1 MKIADGMRNIAD
13 NIIAS
18 HQVRAK
24 ALGNLVSEVSES
36 LADARK
42 MIKNDAADRKAMS
55 KEQAAEL
62 ARFAGNLANS
72 MGAKLKG
79 FQKELELVAKDR
91 ALSAK
96 ELKGHLRAEARGL
109 RNLVKKNLSDY
120 SKDHAEMSEAQRHNL
135 HGYVNGIVKAVGDL
149 TTVTHGMM
157 SGYRS
162 DIRKA
167 GNIWGSMTNTI
178 AKAGGKKAALPVIRA
193 KEDVGTV
200 LASAKPGKEAVRKV
214 QKRKKRKK

>member
-42 MIKNDAADRKAMS
+42 MIKNDAADRKTMS

-62 ARFAGNLANS
+62 ARFAGNLASS

-79 FQKELELVAKDR
+79 FQKELELMAKDR

-109 RNLVKKNLSDY
+109 KNMVKKTLSDY
-120 SKDHAEMSEAQRHNL
+120 SKAHAEMSEAQRDNL
-135 HGYVNGIVKAVGDL
+135 HGYVKDIVKAVGDL

-167 GNIWGSMTNTI
+167 GNIWGSMTNTL

-193 KEDVGTV
+193 EEKVGTV
-200 LASAKPGKEAVRKV
+200 KQAVRKV

>member
-24 ALGNLVSEVSES
+24 ALGNLVSEVGES

-79 FQKELELVAKDR
+79 FQKELELMAKDR

-109 RNLVKKNLSDY
+109 RSLVKKTLSDY
-120 SKDHAEMSEAQRHNL
+120 SKDHAEMSETQRHNL

-167 GNIWGSMTNTI
+167 GNIWSSMTNTI
-178 AKAGGKKAALPVIRA
+178 AKAGGKKAAFPVIRA
-193 KEDVGTV
+193 KEDAGTV
-200 LASAKPGKEAVRKV
+200 KEAIRKV

>member
-1 MKIADGMRNIAD
+1 MNLADGMRNITE

-18 HQVRAK
+18 HQVRVR
-24 ALGNLVSEVSES
+24 ALGNLVKEVSETIRS
-36 LADARK
+36 
-42 MIKNDAADRKAMS
+42 NAADRKAMS
-55 KEQAAEL
+55 EEQSAEL
-62 ARFAGNLANS
+62 ARFAHDLAS
-72 MGAKLKG
+72 RV
-79 FQKELELVAKDR
+79 QKELELMCKDR
-91 ALSAK
+91 TLSAK
-96 ELKGHLRAEARGL
+96 NLKSRLQKEARDL
-109 RNLVKKNLSDY
+109 RNLIKKTLSDY
-120 SKDHAEMSEAQRHNL
+120 AKDHAEMGEAQRRNL

-193 KEDVGTV
+193 KEVIGTV
-200 LASAKPGKEAVRKV
+200 KQAVRKV
-214 QKRKKRKK
+214 QKRKKSKK

>member
-18 HQVRAK
+18 HQTRAK
-24 ALGNLVSEVSES
+24 ALGNLVGEVSES

-42 MIKNDAADRKAMS
+42 MISNDAADRKAMS

-79 FQKELELVAKDR
+79 FQKELELMAKDR

-109 RNLVKKNLSDY
+109 RNMVKKTLSDF
-120 SKDHAEMSEAQRHNL
+120 SKDHAEMSAAQRHNL
-135 HGYVNGIVKAVGDL
+135 RGYANGIVKAVGDL

-167 GNIWGSMTNTI
+167 GNIWGSMAGI
-178 AKAGGKKAALPVIRA
+178 LAKAGVKKAALPVVHA
-193 KEDVGTV
+193 KEDTGTV
-200 LASAKPGKEAVRKV
+200 KEAVRKV

>member
-24 ALGNLVSEVSES
+24 AIGNLVSEVSES

-42 MIKNDAADRKAMS
+42 MIKNDATNRKAMS
-55 KEQAAEL
+55 KEQAAE
-62 ARFAGNLANS
+62 
-72 MGAKLKG
+72 LKG

-178 AKAGGKKAALPVIRA
+178 AKAGGKKAALPLS
-193 KEDVGTV
+193 G
-200 LASAKPGKEAVRKV
+200 
-214 QKRKKRKK
+214 QKKTSGR

>member
-24 ALGNLVSEVSES
+24 ALGSLVSEVSES
-36 LADARK
+36 LANARK
-42 MIKNDAADRKAMS
+42 MIKTDATNRKAMS

-109 RNLVKKNLSDY
+109 RNLVKKTLSDY

-157 SGYRS
+157 NGYRQ

-167 GNIWGSMTNTI
+167 GSIWGNMTNTL
-178 AKAGGKKAALPVIRA
+178 AKAGGKKTAIPIIRE

-200 LASAKPGKEAVRKV
+200 KEAVRKV